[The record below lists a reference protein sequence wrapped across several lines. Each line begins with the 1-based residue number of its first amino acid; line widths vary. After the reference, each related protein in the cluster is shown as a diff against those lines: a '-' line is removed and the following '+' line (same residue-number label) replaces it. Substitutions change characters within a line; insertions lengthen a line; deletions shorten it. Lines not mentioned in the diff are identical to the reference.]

1 LKARV
6 FEPSD
11 WLKTVD
17 NLPIRLNPQ
26 APLLVVS
33 GRISPRGH
41 IRQFTET
48 DVLRVDYLSVPG
60 LPNLSFEVV
69 EGECLAI
76 EGPSGSGKTRLL
88 RAIADLDPVP
98 GYVHLDG
105 IERGEMT
112 GPAWRRQV
120 RYASAEPA
128 WWAATGRDHFSA
140 SVRLERLLSAL
151 ALDIAHLD
159 RPIATLSTGE
169 RQRLGLVRALADE
182 PRVLLL
188 DEPTSTLD
196 ATSAAM
202 AEELIRFQLLAGRIV
217 LVVSHDAAQIE
228 RLAHARLQLADN
240 RASHT
245 SRGEAA

>member
-1 LKARV
+1 
-6 FEPSD
+6 
-11 WLKTVD
+11 
-17 NLPIRLNPQ
+17 
-26 APLLVVS
+26 
-33 GRISPRGH
+33 
-41 IRQFTET
+41 
-48 DVLRVDYLSVPG
+48 VLRVDYLSVPG

-105 IERGEMT
+105 IERSEMT
-112 GPAWRRQV
+112 GPAWRRHV

-128 WWAATGRDHFSA
+128 WWGSTGREHFPDS
-140 SVRLERLLSAL
+140 SRLERLLSAV
-151 ALDIAHLD
+151 ALDIGHLD
-159 RPIATLSTGE
+159 RPITSLSTGE

-188 DEPTSTLD
+188 DEPTSALD
-196 ATSAAM
+196 STSAAM

-217 LVVSHDAAQIE
+217 LLVSHDAAQIE
-228 RLAHARLQLADN
+228 RLAHARLQLADS
-240 RASHT
+240 RASRA